1 MSEIVSNLRSS
12 SKSYSRQLD
21 EAWCLVWCC
30 VMLCCCSGEDN
41 EGTSGLSV
49 RNTKQGETGGGDSL
63 VFSDQDVRCISA
75 DG

>member
-21 EAWCLVWCC
+21 EAWCC
-30 VMLCCCSGEDN
+30 VILCCCSGEDN

-49 RNTKQGETGGGDSL
+49 RNTKQGETAGGDSL